1 MRFLIG
7 LDVGTTGTKA
17 ALYDEEG
24 RRIAAYTREYPL
36 QTPRPGWS
44 EQDPEAW
51 WEATCAALQAVVDES
66 GVMPESVVGIGLS
79 GQMHGSVFL
88 DADGVPVRPAILW
101 NDGRTARKSNEI
113 AQRLGVEILT
123 SVTCNPP
130 LTGFTAPKV
139 LWLRENEPQHYRR
152 VAHLVLPK
160 DYIRFKLTGTLA
172 TDPSDA
178 AGTLLFDVPRGEWS
192 REVLQRLDIPLAW
205 MPGVVASGA
214 PAGELRPDVARQLG
228 LPAHI
233 PVAAGGADNACA
245 AVGAGA
251 VREGQGIVSLGTSGT
266 VVVPMAT
273 PVMDPQQRIHTFNH
287 AVDRL
292 WYLMGVV
299 LSAGLCLRWVRDELA
314 RELVEQARQ
323 SRRDPYDLMTQLA
336 AEAPP
341 GCEGLVFLPYLMGE
355 RSPHKNPDARGMFFG
370 LTYRH
375 RRAHLVR
382 AVLEGVSFA
391 LRDSVEIMRGL
402 GVRSRNLR
410 ATGGGA
416 RSLFWRQMLAD
427 IFNVPIARLNQ
438 EEGACL
444 GAAIMGGVAAGV
456 YVSIPTAAESIINVA
471 DAVDPSEP
479 ELYEEPY
486 RLFRSLYP
494 ATVGLLPSA
503 SASMSL
509 SLSSTA

>member
-1 MRFLIG
+1 MRYLVG
-7 LDVGTTGTKA
+7 LDVGTTGAKA
-17 ALYDEEG
+17 ALYDETG
-24 RRIAAYTREYPL
+24 RRVAASTSEYPL
-36 QTPRPGWS
+36 VTPRPGWS
-44 EQDPEAW
+44 EQDPQAW
-51 WEATCAALQAVVDES
+51 WEGTLAALEAVVAEA
-66 GVMPESVVGIGLS
+66 GVSPQAIAGLGLS

-88 DADGVPVRPAILW
+88 DAEGAPVRPAILW
-101 NDGRTARKSNEI
+101 NDSRTARQCDEI
-113 AQRLGVEILT
+113 AQRLGLEILT

-139 LWLRENEPQHYRR
+139 LWLREHEPQNYRR

-172 TDPSDA
+172 ADPSDA
-178 AGTLLFDVPRGEWS
+178 AGTLLFDVPHGEWS
-192 REVLQRLDIPLAW
+192 REVLQRLEIPVSW
-205 MPGVVASGA
+205 MPPVVASGA
-214 PAGELRPDVARQLG
+214 PAGELRPEVAKRLG

-245 AVGAGA
+245 AVGSGA

-266 VVVPMAT
+266 IVAPMAS
-273 PVMDPQQRIHTFNH
+273 PVMDPKQRVHTFNH

-314 RELVEQARQ
+314 RDVVAKAREQG
-323 SRRDPYDLMTQLA
+323 RDAYDLLTELA

-375 RRAHLVR
+375 RRAHLIR

-391 LRDSVEIMRGL
+391 LRDSVEIIRGL
-402 GVRSRNLR
+402 GVRFKHLR
-410 ATGGGA
+410 ATGGGG

-427 IFNVPIARLNQ
+427 VFNVPIARLNQ

-444 GAAIMGGVAAGV
+444 GAALMGGVAAGV
-456 YVSIPTAAESIINVA
+456 YVSLPAAAESVINV
-471 DAVDPSEP
+471 VEVTDPNEP

-486 RLFRSLYP
+486 RLFRALYP
-494 ATVGLLPSA
+494 ATVGLLPGA
-503 SASMSL
+503 TVGTGL
-509 SLSSTA
+509 SLSSTG